1 MPERCTT
8 LRPWP
13 SPDAVARRWRPDRC
27 AAGRLRCNPPR
38 RHSMAPMSSAE
49 RMRLLR
55 QRRAQGETSP
65 RCKACGSP
73 WQPRMASFARLQAG
87 LCSGCWRKTA
97 EGKEEDRER
106 DRRRNATQARRAA
119 TAERVRRYR
128 ARKRGE
134 PAGPGANAVIKL
146 VDKIHHEG

>member
-8 LRPWP
+8 PRPWL
-13 SPDAVARRWRPDRC
+13 PDGAVARRWRTDRLS
-27 AAGRLRCNPPR
+27 AGRLRSNPPR
-38 RHSMAPMSSAE
+38 RHFMPAMSSAE

-55 QRRAQGETSP
+55 QRRAQGEAPP

-97 EGKEEDRER
+97 EGKEENRER

-119 TAERVRRYR
+119 TAGRVRRYR